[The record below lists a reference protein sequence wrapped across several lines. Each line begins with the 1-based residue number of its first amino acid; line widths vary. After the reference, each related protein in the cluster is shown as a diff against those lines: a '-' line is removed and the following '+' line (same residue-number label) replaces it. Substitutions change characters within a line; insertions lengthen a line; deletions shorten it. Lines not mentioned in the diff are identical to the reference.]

1 MYAVIKTGGKQYKVA
16 PDDIIKVEKLPGAA
30 GDKVEITDVLMVGGD
45 GEPMI
50 GAPLVDGATVT
61 AELVEQARDK
71 KIIIFKKK
79 RRKNYRRKQGHRQ
92 DLSVLRITE
101 IAAGGKKAA
110 AKPAAKAKPKK
121 ADAKAEPEKKAE
133 KPAPEKEA
141 KPAPEKEA
149 KAAPEKEAPKAK
161 PAAAEADDLKKITG
175 IGPAIEKKLNALG
188 ITTFAQIADFKKADI
203 EEISGDVS
211 FGDDWVKEA
220 KALAKEAAKK

>member
-61 AELVEQARDK
+61 AELVEQARGK

-121 ADAKAEPEKKAE
+121 AEAKPEPEKKAE
-133 KPAPEKEA
+133 KPRPRRKPSRRLRKRRPSPRQRPPRRTTSRRSPASAPRSRRSSTRSASPPTPRSPTSRRPTSKRF
-141 KPAPEKEA
+141 P
-149 KAAPEKEAPKAK
+149 
-161 PAAAEADDLKKITG
+161 
-175 IGPAIEKKLNALG
+175 
-188 ITTFAQIADFKKADI
+188 TT
-203 EEISGDVS
+203 
-211 FGDDWVKEA
+211 
-220 KALAKEAAKK
+220 

>member
-61 AELVEQARDK
+61 AELVEQARGK

-121 ADAKAEPEKKAE
+121 AEAKPEPEKKAE

-149 KAAPEKEAPKAK
+149 PKAK
-161 PAAAEADDLKKITG
+161 AAAAEADDLKKITG

-188 ITTFAQIADFKKADI
+188 ITTYAQIADFKKADI
-203 EEISGDVS
+203 EEISDDVS